1 MAFLKQFLDKI
12 GFSEQIACRDFIP
25 QPGSIR
31 GYDPSV
37 LLESFVCSVWC
48 GATKFIHTE
57 LTRSDRALNRI
68 FGWERVPA
76 QDAYKRFF

>member
-57 LTRSDRALNRI
+57 LPSVHISKKSMEILSL
-68 FGWERVPA
+68 WLL
-76 QDAYKRFF
+76 